1 MENIS
6 ISFSY
11 PWLLLLLIPAI
22 LLAIIPYF
30 TLNKRYRRNRNR
42 ITSIILHTIV
52 MVLAIML
59 LAGMQFNYSLKNT
72 TNEIII
78 LVDLSDSEEYSE
90 EDRDKFVRNIIDES
104 VYDGYSVGVVTFG
117 FDQVYAVPLTK
128 EIETIYDT
136 YLSAPKPDVTSTNI
150 AQAIRYTAE
159 LFNNPDTGKIV
170 LITDGKE
177 TEEDLNTAI
186 KYVTAQNTRLD
197 VAYVPAG
204 FYGND
209 IQFLGCELP
218 EYRITQNEPV
228 TLKLTFNSS
237 YSATSEITL
246 VDNKVV
252 DDTYGK
258 LTINLE
264 PGINTVEFTHVFKTE
279 GIHKMDFEVVT
290 NGDGIKENNKF
301 STFFNLQLYN
311 NVLLVSRSDATMDE
325 AAFLYE
331 ELTRDNKYQVTNT
344 YIGAEGF
351 PQTIDELREYDQ
363 VILNN
368 IANADMEE
376 SFVDILYSYVYDF
389 GGGLLTVGGSDGEE
403 LNSEGQ
409 MIPIPHAYDRSD
421 MYGTKYQDMLPVQAI
436 NYTPPVGV
444 MGLIDIS
451 GSMSADDGTGD
462 TRLTWARIGLAASM
476 EALTERDY
484 LGIIAME
491 SSHHMVLPMTPLP
504 QQSKIKAAIN
514 TLQDTRGGTLYC
526 DAYTAACQQL
536 AGNPNVER
544 RHIIMLTDGLIS
556 AGEQQTF
563 EQLVYENYQEHGITL
578 SIVIIGT
585 DTKPT
590 AFANQLINGEVT
602 VVPGELT
609 ESSSAYDSLLRAI
622 WLGNDVEAV
631 PDSPELTVKK
641 RQEVV
646 DKLHLISSG
655 ASIATELRKDLL
667 SSSIKEIE
675 LKSFQPTIH
684 NIMSPLLN
692 GVRDE
697 EDNDFDKIPVSLAGF
712 YGVKVRASADLILK
726 GDYNEPIYAQWKFGK
741 GMVGSFM
748 IDLHGQLS
756 SDFIASDRGKRFVLN
771 VVENISATSDIRA
784 NNIDYTLIEDNYLN
798 QLNVMVS
805 LEEGESITGEIT
817 WDGGSISLSDTTKTN
832 DDIFVTTPFEAK
844 NNYSRC
850 NFVIKNSGNY
860 TITLKKLDANGQVVE
875 TTSFEKAF
883 SYSKEYDQTD
893 QTTEESVVT
902 KLENL
907 AQTANGAYIDDI
919 NNVGKIFE
927 TFITDIHRSYDP
939 RVLFIIIII
948 VLFLLDIAVRKFKF
962 KWLHEIIRDRKDSR
976 FKNHK

>member
-1 MENIS
+1 
-6 ISFSY
+6 
-11 PWLLLLLIPAI
+11 
-22 LLAIIPYF
+22 
-30 TLNKRYRRNRNR
+30 
-42 ITSIILHTIV
+42 

-128 EIETIYDT
+128 EIETIYDM

-218 EYRITQNEPV
+218 EYRITQNEPI

-376 SFVDILYSYVYDF
+376 SFVDILYSYV
-389 GGGLLTVGGSDGEE
+389 
-403 LNSEGQ
+403 
-409 MIPIPHAYDRSD
+409 
-421 MYGTKYQDMLPVQAI
+421 
-436 NYTPPVGV
+436 
-444 MGLIDIS
+444 
-451 GSMSADDGTGD
+451 
-462 TRLTWARIGLAASM
+462 
-476 EALTERDY
+476 
-484 LGIIAME
+484 
-491 SSHHMVLPMTPLP
+491 
-504 QQSKIKAAIN
+504 
-514 TLQDTRGGTLYC
+514 
-526 DAYTAACQQL
+526 
-536 AGNPNVER
+536 
-544 RHIIMLTDGLIS
+544 
-556 AGEQQTF
+556 
-563 EQLVYENYQEHGITL
+563 
-578 SIVIIGT
+578 
-585 DTKPT
+585 
-590 AFANQLINGEVT
+590 
-602 VVPGELT
+602 
-609 ESSSAYDSLLRAI
+609 
-622 WLGNDVEAV
+622 
-631 PDSPELTVKK
+631 
-641 RQEVV
+641 
-646 DKLHLISSG
+646 
-655 ASIATELRKDLL
+655 
-667 SSSIKEIE
+667 
-675 LKSFQPTIH
+675 
-684 NIMSPLLN
+684 
-692 GVRDE
+692 
-697 EDNDFDKIPVSLAGF
+697 
-712 YGVKVRASADLILK
+712 
-726 GDYNEPIYAQWKFGK
+726 
-741 GMVGSFM
+741 
-748 IDLHGQLS
+748 
-756 SDFIASDRGKRFVLN
+756 
-771 VVENISATSDIRA
+771 
-784 NNIDYTLIEDNYLN
+784 
-798 QLNVMVS
+798 
-805 LEEGESITGEIT
+805 
-817 WDGGSISLSDTTKTN
+817 
-832 DDIFVTTPFEAK
+832 
-844 NNYSRC
+844 
-850 NFVIKNSGNY
+850 
-860 TITLKKLDANGQVVE
+860 
-875 TTSFEKAF
+875 
-883 SYSKEYDQTD
+883 
-893 QTTEESVVT
+893 
-902 KLENL
+902 
-907 AQTANGAYIDDI
+907 
-919 NNVGKIFE
+919 
-927 TFITDIHRSYDP
+927 
-939 RVLFIIIII
+939 
-948 VLFLLDIAVRKFKF
+948 
-962 KWLHEIIRDRKDSR
+962 
-976 FKNHK
+976 